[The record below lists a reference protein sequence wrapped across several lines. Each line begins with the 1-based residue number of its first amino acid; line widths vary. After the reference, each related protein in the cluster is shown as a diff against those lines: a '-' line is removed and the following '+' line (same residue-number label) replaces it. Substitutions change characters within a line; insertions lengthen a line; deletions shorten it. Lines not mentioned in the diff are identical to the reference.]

1 MDIKIFKN
9 KKSFKKGGFHSNPNI
24 SWEFV
29 LWGSLTLVL
38 ASFVFGFYLFAQTN
52 KEFILPATD
61 AGRQIPTINKDR
73 ILKVLN
79 YFSEREKKSVEIL
92 NSSTLVVD
100 PSL

>member
-29 LWGSLTLVL
+29 FWAAFVLVL
-38 ASFVFGFYLFAQTN
+38 ASFVFGFYLFVQIN
-52 KEFILPATD
+52 KEFILPT
-61 AGRQIPTINKDR
+61 TIKDGQVPIVNKDR
-73 ILKVLN
+73 IEKVLN
-79 YFSEREKKSVEIL
+79 YFSEKEKKSAEIL
-92 NSSTLVVD
+92 NSPSPIVD